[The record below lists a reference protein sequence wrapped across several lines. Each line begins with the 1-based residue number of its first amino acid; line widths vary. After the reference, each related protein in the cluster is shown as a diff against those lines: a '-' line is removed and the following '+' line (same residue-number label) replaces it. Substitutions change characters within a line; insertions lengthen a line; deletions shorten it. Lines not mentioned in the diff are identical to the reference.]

1 MKLINAI
8 IIMVLGFLTGSVVGE
23 ILGLILP
30 EKYLQIPLFARG
42 VMTGFNPVN
51 LNLKVIEIVIGIKLL
66 TNTFSWIGLFI
77 ASTALV
83 IKEIAGKQ

>member
-30 EKYLQIPLFARG
+30 EKYSQIPLFARG
-42 VMTGFNPVN
+42 VTTGFNPVN

-83 IKEIAGKQ
+83 IKEIARKQ